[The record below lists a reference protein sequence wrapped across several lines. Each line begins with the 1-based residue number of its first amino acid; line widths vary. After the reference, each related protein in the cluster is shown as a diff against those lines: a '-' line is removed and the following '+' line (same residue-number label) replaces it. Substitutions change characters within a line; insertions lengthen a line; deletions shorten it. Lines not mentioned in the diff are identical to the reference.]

1 MITPRTL
8 NFVSGLRV
16 RAEIGQIDNVWG
28 NNNSE
33 TLGISFSTH
42 EVILSVHSLRD
53 CIGTREL
60 GYRLDQTSPKLHR
73 RATEVEGALV
83 IDIEVKAAE

>member
-1 MITPRTL
+1 
-8 NFVSGLRV
+8 
-16 RAEIGQIDNVWG
+16 
-28 NNNSE
+28 
-33 TLGISFSTH
+33 
-42 EVILSVHSLRD
+42 VILSVHSLRD